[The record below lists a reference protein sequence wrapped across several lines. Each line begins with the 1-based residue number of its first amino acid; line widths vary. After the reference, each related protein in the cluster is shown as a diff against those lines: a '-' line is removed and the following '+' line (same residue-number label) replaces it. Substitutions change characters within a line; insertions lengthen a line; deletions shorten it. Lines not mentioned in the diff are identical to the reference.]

1 MGWRLKGWGVHVPDS
16 PITQPV
22 PAGLMASSK
31 QRRRPGSGSGVAG
44 WFSCEKGSSRT
55 YKGFLLGGSQTVNA
69 NDF

>member
-31 QRRRPGSGSGVAG
+31 QRRRPGSGAGVAG
-44 WFSCEKGSSRT
+44 WFSCEKGVVGPTRAFVGRQPNS
-55 YKGFLLGGSQTVNA
+55 
-69 NDF
+69 